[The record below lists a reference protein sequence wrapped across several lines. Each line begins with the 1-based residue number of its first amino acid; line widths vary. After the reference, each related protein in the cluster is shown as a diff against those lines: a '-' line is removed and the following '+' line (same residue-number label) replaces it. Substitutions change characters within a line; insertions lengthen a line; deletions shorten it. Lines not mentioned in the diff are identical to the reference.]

1 MISVY
6 KGECA
11 GKTPRD
17 KVIRAT
23 SIAYN
28 QNMYKISA
36 SWLKK

>member
-1 MISVY
+1 V
-6 KGECA
+6 
-11 GKTPRD
+11 KTPSD

-36 SWLKK
+36 RWLKIKSKILQTIS